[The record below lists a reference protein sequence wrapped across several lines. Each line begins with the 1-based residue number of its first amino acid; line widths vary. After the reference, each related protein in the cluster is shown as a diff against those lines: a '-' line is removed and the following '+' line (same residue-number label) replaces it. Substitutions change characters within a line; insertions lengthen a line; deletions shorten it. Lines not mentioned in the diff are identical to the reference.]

1 MPVLGEKT
9 LGKRFLCEFCQKTF
23 RTRQGLHGHMQFK
36 HLGGGFGKQPEASDT
51 EKGEAFVL
59 SAKVFQQRL
68 ELIGIKGEEQKELVD
83 IWVNWLMVK
92 AMFEDEKMKFD
103 IRDRKTYLV
112 TVIAQRQANKK
123 LLDDLKKE
131 FAAISGK
138 SKN

>member
-1 MPVLGEKT
+1 
-9 LGKRFLCEFCQKTF
+9 
-23 RTRQGLHGHMQFK
+23 
-36 HLGGGFGKQPEASDT
+36 
-51 EKGEAFVL
+51 
-59 SAKVFQQRL
+59 
-68 ELIGIKGEEQKELVD
+68 
-83 IWVNWLMVK
+83 MVK